1 VLGGIE
7 IRQLA
12 RLLPKSGSAMAHR
25 GAILLAT
32 GALAAAGRTACAQDR
47 YPARPVTVI
56 NPFAAG
62 GQSDPIG
69 RQCGPAPPRDPVS
82 IAVTVTAPAR
92 AG

>member
-1 VLGGIE
+1 MT
-7 IRQLA
+7 R
-12 RLLPKSGSAMAHR
+12 RR
-25 GAILLAT
+25 TLLAA
-32 GALAAAGRTACAQDR
+32 GALAPLGAALAQDR
-47 YPARPVTVI
+47 YPSRPVTVI